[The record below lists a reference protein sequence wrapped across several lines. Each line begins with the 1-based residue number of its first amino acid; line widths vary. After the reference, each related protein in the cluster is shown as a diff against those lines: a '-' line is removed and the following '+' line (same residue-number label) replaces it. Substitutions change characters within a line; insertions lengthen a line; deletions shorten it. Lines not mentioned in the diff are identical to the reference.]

1 MSVGLKDFLPGWLS
15 GQDGQQLRR
24 VASIGDG
31 EIVSA
36 AYDVSQDMW
45 RHDVVVTAE
54 SHQTCSLS
62 AEYRSFLNSIAR
74 KLASKAANGSS
85 LLMNLGPVWND
96 VLDLKTCVWQM
107 QDCVWESPSG
117 LGICPLDTLASICGR
132 IHEHMARIK
141 NPMVILHAHTCTGTG
156 SQVAYFIA
164 VAHHIFSAG
173 VDSVGDAVLLIQKHR
188 NVLSMDSAS
197 IVGLLPAQKRYCEY
211 LSWILHHPHVVPD
224 HGADYLLTRVRF
236 SMLQAFHIQPGGEE
250 EGWRPE
256 RLLMG
261 VYCGGRQVWSGGVC
275 PGSIVDDGDTL
286 DFDIDG
292 TEEYDRGVCM
302 SGDVVIAVWFNDH
315 KSRWTPP
322 RLAYAFH
329 ASFMACEEEGHEG
342 KVRLFARH
350 LDTPDTSMSYRDLA
364 EKEGFWMEMEFESLR
379 RTAGVSSIRDE
390 WVETMRQTGG
400 HLKLR
405 DGHIHDDPM
414 RRVVAEMKSTNGLQ
428 NGSGDTDV
436 LVVEEHV
443 TEEEGIP
450 CTDPEMFNEWNDKCQ
465 QALTDLK
472 MHLSAARG
480 LFPDDDD
487 VVREEDT
494 IEEPKKEISDG
505 AGDENMQ
512 NGYAESLLVDQE
524 VCKASD
530 APYGISGFSTG
541 DKSLAPSPP
550 PIPGSTTGSKSP
562 VPSPPPPMPGSSAA
576 TGSKSPPPPPPPMP
590 GSSAATGSKS
600 PPPPPPPMPGSSA
613 AAGSKSPPPPPPPMP
628 GSSVAAGSKSP
639 PPPPPPMPGSSVAAG
654 SKSPPLPPPPMPG
667 SSAAAGSKSPPPP
680 PPPMPGSSVAAGSKS
695 PPPPPPPMPGSS
707 GGSKSPVPSPPPMP
721 GSSAAAGSKSPP
733 PPPPPMPGSSAAA
746 GSKSPPPPPPPP
758 PMSGSKGDRTPAEAG
773 PVTTPGKP
781 KPPTQGL
788 QTPKNEGPKY
798 RSIFWKKSF
807 LRGGTVWSDINPVLD
822 LNKVEMDFLHEL
834 FAAREAKQNTPVSQ
848 SKPVASTPEFQIVQD
863 LTRANNISIMMKSF
877 ALFGS
882 PSGIKEAILQGSEKL
897 SERHLEQL
905 KQMIP
910 RQQELEAISCFTGT
924 ISDLHLPEQFL
935 VSMASISRLERK
947 LNVLMFQ
954 KQFQTLIA
962 GANKGMTAL
971 SQSCERI
978 KHCER
983 LKIILSSIL
992 AAGNI
997 LNANTMRGG
1006 ASAIKLESILKLA
1019 DVKVVNKFDKG
1030 KLVDG
1035 VQVPPVQTFLDFV
1048 AWKVMCSDAD
1058 LDEDGIKQAAHEG
1071 YLARDLGVLRQAV
1084 VLMESDVKQNIDSL
1098 EKGMKLVQDEM
1109 NLEENAASSDNV
1121 PNRQSLSQST
1131 ADAAASSADIPDA
1144 KAASPF
1150 LTMVQAFVNQA
1161 EEDIDQIRA
1170 SAKKTTAAQE
1180 DIVSWMGETGSLDAP
1195 ELLRAILHFSR
1206 DFDASFSKVFRM
1218 LGIEGVRECRS
1229 TRQAEE

>member
-1 MSVGLKDFLPGWLS
+1 
-15 GQDGQQLRR
+15 
-24 VASIGDG
+24 
-31 EIVSA
+31 
-36 AYDVSQDMW
+36 MW

-62 AEYRSFLNSIAR
+62 AEYRLFLNSIAR
-74 KLASKAANGSS
+74 KLASKEANGSS

-141 NPMVILHAHTCTGTG
+141 NPLVILHAHTCTGTG

-224 HGADYLLTRVRF
+224 HGAEYLLTRVKFR
-236 SMLQAFHIQPGGEE
+236 MLQSFHVRTSGEE
-250 EGWRPE
+250 DDWRPE

-292 TEEYDRGVCM
+292 TDEYDRGVCM

-329 ASFMACEEEGHEG
+329 ASFMPSEDEGDG
-342 KVRLFARH
+342 GRVRLFARH
-350 LDTPDTSMSYRDLA
+350 LDTPDTSKSYRDLA

-379 RTAGVSSIRDE
+379 RTAGVSAIRDE

-405 DGHIHDDPM
+405 DDHVPADPM
-414 RRVVAEMKSTNGLQ
+414 RHVVAEMKSANGLQ
-428 NGSGDTDV
+428 NGSGNTDV
-436 LVVEEHV
+436 LVVEEHE

-450 CTDPEMFNEWNDKCQ
+450 RTDPEMFNEWNDKCQ

-480 LFPDDDD
+480 LFPDDED

-494 IEEPKKEISDG
+494 IEEPKEEKSDG
-505 AGDENMQ
+505 AGHGNTQ
-512 NGYAESLLVDQE
+512 NRYADSLLIDQE
-524 VCKASD
+524 GCKVSD
-530 APYGISGFSTG
+530 ASYTISGFSTG
-541 DKSLAPSPP
+541 TNSIAPCPMPIPSSAAAAAAGNKSPVPSPP
-550 PIPGSTTGSKSP
+550 PLPGSGTAGSKSP
-562 VPSPPPPMPGSSAA
+562 VPSPPPMPGSS
-576 TGSKSPPPPPPPMP
+576 
-590 GSSAATGSKS
+590 
-600 PPPPPPPMPGSSA
+600 
-613 AAGSKSPPPPPPPMP
+613 
-628 GSSVAAGSKSP
+628 
-639 PPPPPPMPGSSVAAG
+639 
-654 SKSPPLPPPPMPG
+654 
-667 SSAAAGSKSPPPP
+667 
-680 PPPMPGSSVAAGSKS
+680 AAGSKS

-721 GSSAAAGSKSPP
+721 GS
-733 PPPPPMPGSSAAA
+733 AAA

-758 PMSGSKGDRTPAEAG
+758 PPPTSESKEENISAVTAS
-773 PVTTPGKP
+773 VTTPGKP

-807 LRGGTVWSDINPVLD
+807 LRGGTVWSDINPVSD

-834 FAAREAKQNTPVSQ
+834 FVAKEGKQSTPVSQ
-848 SKPVASTPEFQIVQD
+848 SKPVAVAPEFQIVQD
-863 LTRANNISIMMKSF
+863 LTRANNISIMLKSF
-877 ALFGS
+877 SLFGS
-882 PSGIKEAILQGSEKL
+882 PSGIKDAILQGSEKL

-924 ISDLHLPEQFL
+924 VSDLHLPEQFL
-935 VSMASISRLERK
+935 VSMASIPRLDRK

-983 LKIILSSIL
+983 LKVILSSIL

-1035 VQVPPVQTFLDFV
+1035 VEVPPVQTFLDFV
-1048 AWKVMCSDAD
+1048 AWKVMCSDKD
-1058 LDEDGIKQAAHEG
+1058 LDEDGIKKAAHEG
-1071 YLARDLGVLRQAV
+1071 YLAKDLGVLRQAV
-1084 VLMESDVKQNIDSL
+1084 VLMESDVKQNIESL
-1098 EKGMKLVQDEM
+1098 EKGMTLVQDEM
-1109 NLEENAASSDNV
+1109 NLEEKAASSDNV
-1121 PNRQSLSQST
+1121 PNRQSSSQST
-1131 ADAAASSADIPDA
+1131 ADAAATNAGIPDA

-1150 LTMVQAFVNQA
+1150 LTMVRSFVKQA
-1161 EEDIDQIRA
+1161 EEDIDKIRA

-1218 LGIEGVRECRS
+1218 LGIEGVRECRN
-1229 TRQAEE
+1229 TE